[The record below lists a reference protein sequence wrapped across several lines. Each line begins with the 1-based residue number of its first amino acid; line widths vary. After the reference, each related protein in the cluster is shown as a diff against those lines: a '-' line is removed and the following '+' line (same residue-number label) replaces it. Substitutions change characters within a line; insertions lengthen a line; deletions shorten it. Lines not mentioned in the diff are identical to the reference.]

1 MSDEISNLINA
12 VSSKGGKITSD
23 VDVKTNLIFQDIL
36 DKQQNRGERKQYAKR
51 TFVFLSIFT
60 FLIISIVFLQG
71 FNTKTKFFVLSDA
84 VLITLITT
92 SLASIVGIFLLV
104 MQYLFKK

>member
-12 VSSKGGKITSD
+12 VSSKGGQITSD

-51 TFVFLSIFT
+51 TFVFLSTFT
-60 FLIISIVFLQG
+60 FLIVSIVFLQG
-71 FNTKTKFFVLSDA
+71 FSANTSFVLSDT

>member
-23 VDVKTNLIFQDIL
+23 VDVKTNLVFQDIL

-60 FLIISIVFLQG
+60 FLVLSIVLLQG
-71 FNTKTKFFVLSDA
+71 FNTKTGFVLSEA